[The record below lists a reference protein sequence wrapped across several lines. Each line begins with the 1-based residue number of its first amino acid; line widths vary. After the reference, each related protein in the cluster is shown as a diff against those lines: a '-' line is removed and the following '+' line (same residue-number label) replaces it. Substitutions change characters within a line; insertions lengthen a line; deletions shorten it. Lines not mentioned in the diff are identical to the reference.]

1 MEKSSFFNS
10 NSGDRIYSAVYWADY
25 FSSFVE
31 NGVFL
36 TSGTDLSM
44 NLSPYDDRAFIL
56 HPGKAFINGYF
67 YHNDSDLKIEIPQSH
82 TSLNRIDSVVIQ
94 WNLSERQIKAKLR
107 SSTPAE
113 NPTPV
118 TPVRNAEIWELV
130 IAEIYV
136 GKGSSQLSITSYKD
150 KRYDTSVC
158 GLITSVGQSIDTTR
172 LNDLID
178 ALFTRYDELVKK
190 IESAGI
196 PTYDAVDTSD
206 NIKITAEGV
215 TPKLGDIIAV
225 NLTNPG
231 NDGGVLPGATLTF
244 NSKTNPIKCMD
255 GAWTSKPI
263 DKYAGAMLMYGTG
276 YWTLLTF
283 DGGITNKTIFF
294 PSGGAVTPENG
305 VSLDIGTATS
315 DVTINRASGSATKI
329 TAFVTFKK
337 GTATKITFA
346 PDYNFKN
353 NVFDLSTFEFDKN
366 TFVVVSIINGT
377 VSVGKS
383 I

>member
-10 NSGDRIYSAVYWADY
+10 TDGDRKYDATYWAEY
-25 FSSFVE
+25 FSSFIE

-36 TSGTDLSM
+36 TTGADLSL
-44 NLSPYDDRAFIL
+44 NISPYGDRAVL
-56 HPGKAFINGYF
+56 LRPGKAFVNGYF
-67 YHNDSDLKIEIPQSH
+67 YHNDDDLSIDIPAGDP
-82 TSLNRIDSVVIQ
+82 TRKRIDSVIIQ
-94 WNLSERQIKAKLR
+94 WNLSERQIKAVLR

-118 TPVRNAEIWELV
+118 TPTRTAEVWELV
-130 IAEIYV
+130 VAEIFV
-136 GKGSSQLSITSYKD
+136 GKGDAQVTITNIKD
-150 KRYDTSVC
+150 KRYDPTVC
-158 GLITSVGQSIDTTR
+158 GIVTSVGQPIDTTK
-172 LNDLID
+172 LNELID
-178 ALFTRYDELVKK
+178 NLFTRYDELVEK
-190 IESAGI
+190 IEGAGI
-196 PTYDAVDTSD
+196 TTYTAVDTSN
-206 NIKITAEGV
+206 NIKVTANGV
-215 TPKLGDIIAV
+215 TPKVGDIIAV
-225 NLTNPG
+225 RMTNPG
-231 NDGGVLPGATLTF
+231 NDSGVLPGATLTF

-263 DKYAGAMLMYGTG
+263 AKYAGAMLMYGSG

-353 NVFDLSTFEFDKN
+353 NVFDLSDIDTN
-366 TFVVVSIINGT
+366 AFVVVNIVNGT